1 LASLWFLTGV
11 IFTLSS
17 IILMLPWLRTV
28 PGLGSLPAL
37 PWQAGAGAVVM
48 IAATAGVWLLLQHPN
63 AKIETQPLASHNES
77 SKVSVASDSGVD
89 SWAGIANAL
98 GRGTVTGKGPN
109 TTGSAAQSGAQP
121 MAGAIASLQT
131 RLAKGGGSAGDW
143 ELLAKSY
150 EFLGRP
156 ADASKVRAHQ
166 LPPLPEESSGS
177 TSATAP
183 GKGPS
188 APGNALSGEVSLAPG
203 LKAKVTGGAT
213 LFIVAKSVDSP
224 GVPVAVYRTAADRWP
239 LKFELTDSESML
251 PGRNLSSAGRV
262 TIEARIS
269 QSGQPLPAAGDLQG
283 ATGVVDPADH
293 RPLAILIDKVIK

>member
-1 LASLWFLTGV
+1 LALLWFLAGV
-11 IFTLSS
+11 IFTLSF

-48 IAATAGVWLLLQHPN
+48 IAATVGLWLLFQHPN
-63 AKIETQPLASHNES
+63 AKIETQVLASHNEP
-77 SKVSVASDSGVD
+77 SKMPVAADGGVD

-98 GRGTVTGKGPN
+98 GRGTGKAPN
-109 TTGSAAQSGAQP
+109 TMGSAAQSGAQP

-131 RLAKGGGSAGDW
+131 RLAKGGGSAADW

-156 ADASKVRAHQ
+156 ADAGKVRAHQ

-177 TSATAP
+177 TTATAP

-188 APGNALSGEVSLAPG
+188 APALSGEVSLAPG

-224 GVPVAVYRTAADRWP
+224 GAPVAVYRTAVDRWP
-239 LKFELTDSESML
+239 SKFELTDSESML

-262 TIEARIS
+262 TVEARIS

-293 RPLAILIDKVIK
+293 RPLEILIDKVIK

>member
-37 PWQAGAGAVVM
+37 PWHAGAGAIVM
-48 IAATAGVWLLLQHPN
+48 IAATVGLWLLFQHPN
-63 AKIETQPLASHNES
+63 AKIETQALASHNES
-77 SKVSVASDSGVD
+77 SKVPVASDGGVD

-98 GRGTVTGKGPN
+98 GRGTGTGKAPN
-109 TTGSAAQSGAQP
+109 TMGSAPQSGAQP

-131 RLAKGGGSAGDW
+131 RVAKGGGSPADW

-188 APGNALSGEVSLAPG
+188 ATALSGEVSLAPG

-213 LFIVAKSVDSP
+213 LFVVAKSVDSP
-224 GVPVAVYRTAADRWP
+224 GAPVAVYRTAVDRWP

-262 TIEARIS
+262 TLEARIS

-293 RPLAILIDKVIK
+293 RPLEILIDKVIK

>member
-1 LASLWFLTGV
+1 LALLWFLASV
-11 IFTLSS
+11 IFTLSF

-48 IAATAGVWLLLQHPN
+48 IAATVGLCLLFQHSN
-63 AKIETQPLASHNES
+63 AKIETQVLASHNEP
-77 SKVSVASDSGVD
+77 SKMSVAADGGVD

-98 GRGTVTGKGPN
+98 GRGTGKAPN
-109 TTGSAAQSGAQP
+109 TMGSAAQSGAQP

-131 RLAKGGGSAGDW
+131 RLTKGGGSAADW

-156 ADASKVRAHQ
+156 ADASKARAHQ

-188 APGNALSGEVSLAPG
+188 APGSALSGEVSLAAG

-213 LFIVAKSVDSP
+213 LFIIAKSVDSP
-224 GVPVAVYRTAADRWP
+224 GVPVAVYRTAVDHWP
-239 LKFELTDSESML
+239 LKFELSDSESML

-262 TIEARIS
+262 TLEARIS

-283 ATGVVDPADH
+283 VTGVVEPTDR
-293 RPLAILIDKVIK
+293 RPLEILIDKVIK